1 MLTPTRN
8 PSEVRVEVA
17 PSASEDAAED
27 VSESCTICM
36 SRPRAVRF
44 LPCRHAVMCEV
55 CAMTEMK
62 RTGKCSH
69 CRRPVEGLVFVPVTP
84 LGPKRLKTHQDEP
97 EPEGL
102 YQSKQEFLQQA
113 GAAGRRSQTGAA
125 GRRSQTGAA
134 GRPAPSLRRVCSG
147 KSWVVHGLLLE
158 YSDGVRTGFFVEND
172 GSPLW
177 LFDNAAL
184 LRRGG
189 VWQVAGLCGV
199 GR

>member
-1 MLTPTRN
+1 MGYYRDGAETSRSAATRRRQ
-8 PSEVRVEVA
+8 PG
-17 PSASEDAAED
+17 DAEA
-27 VSESCTICM
+27 
-36 SRPRAVRF
+36 RAF
-44 LPCRHAVMCEV
+44 L
-55 CAMTEMK
+55 
-62 RTGKCSH
+62 
-69 CRRPVEGLVFVPVTP
+69 
-84 LGPKRLKTHQDEP
+84 
-97 EPEGL
+97 
-102 YQSKQEFLQQA
+102 
-113 GAAGRRSQTGAA
+113 
-125 GRRSQTGAA
+125 AA

-147 KSWVVHGLLLE
+147 KGWVVHGLLLE